1 MFKIAFKAIAN
12 RLKKFLPS
20 IISDTQ
26 NAFVHERLIA
36 DNVLVA
42 FETMH
47 HIIQKKGGAMGNM
60 ALKLDMSKDYDR
72 VEWVWL
78 EKIMSKLGFDEK
90 WKKLV
95 MQCVTSVTYSVRVNG
110 KPRGHITPTRGIQ

>member
-1 MFKIAFKAIAN
+1 MVFKIALKAIAN
-12 RLKKFLPS
+12 RLKKFLQA

-26 NAFVHERLIA
+26 SAFVHGRLIA

-42 FETMH
+42 FEAMH

-72 VEWVWL
+72 VEWV
-78 EKIMSKLGFDEK
+78 
-90 WKKLV
+90 
-95 MQCVTSVTYSVRVNG
+95 
-110 KPRGHITPTRGIQ
+110 